1 MAAIPARARI
11 AHLLRRA
18 GFGASEAELDEYA
31 ALGFEGSV
39 ERLLNPEGV
48 ADDLDERVAALGLD
62 LDTAAALPL
71 YWLFRMANTKR
82 PLQEKMCL
90 FWHDHFATAISKVR
104 SPQLMLQ
111 QYQTFAR
118 LGLGKFSDLT
128 LAVSQDPAM
137 LVWLDG
143 NQNRKN
149 APNENYGREL
159 LELFMLGIGNYTEED
174 VKAAARAFTG
184 WFFQAERDPDNNG
197 RITSARFVFTERQHD
212 FGQKTFLGQTGNW
225 NGQEI
230 IGIAMQQPACARFI
244 AGKLFAAFVWDNPDA
259 ATVAPYAEVLMRS
272 GYDIRAAVRAIL
284 LSPEFSSD
292 RAYRATTKSPAEY
305 VAGLMRALGVG
316 IPARDYGTAMRGMG
330 QELFNP
336 PHVGGWASGLAWIG
350 PGTLLERAN
359 LANRIVT
366 TRQVNRNNP
375 VAFDPAKLLAGKG
388 IATAEQLV
396 DHFVALLLDGAIT
409 AAQRDALLAYLRR
422 DDKGQTTTFA
432 LDPKTLDS
440 KVRGLV
446 HLIAAM
452 PEYQLN

>member
-1 MAAIPARARI
+1 MAALAPRARI

-18 GFGASEAELDEYA
+18 GFGASTAELNEYE

-39 ERLLNPEGV
+39 ERLLNPEAV

-71 YWLFRMANTKR
+71 YWLFRMVNTKR
-82 PLQEKMCL
+82 PLQEKMCF

-111 QYQTFAR
+111 QYRTFAR
-118 LGLGKFSDLT
+118 LGLGKFFDLT
-128 LAVSQDPAM
+128 LAVAQDPAM

-149 APNENYGREL
+149 APNENFGREL

-174 VKAAARAFTG
+174 VKASARAFTG
-184 WFFQAERDPDNNG
+184 WFFEGERDPD
-197 RITSARFVFTERQHD
+197 RPTIYRSAQFAFNARQHD
-212 FGQKTFLGQTGNW
+212 TGSKTFLGQTGNW

-244 AGKLFAAFVWDNPDA
+244 AGKLFAAFAWDNPDA
-259 ATVAPYAEVLMRS
+259 ATVAPYAEALMRG
-272 GYDIRAAVRAIL
+272 GYDIRATLRAIF
-284 LSPEFSSD
+284 LSPEFSSE
-292 RAYRATTKSPAEY
+292 RAYRATTKGPAEY

-316 IPARDYGTAMRGMG
+316 IPTPAYNTAMRRMG

-336 PHVGGWASGLAWIG
+336 PHVGGWPSGLAWIG

-359 LANRIVT
+359 LANRLVNA
-366 TRQVNRNNP
+366 RQVNKNTP
-375 VAFDPAKLLAGKG
+375 VAFDPAALLANTG
-388 IATAEQLV
+388 IATAEGLV
-396 DHFVALLLDGAIT
+396 DHLVALLLDGAIV

-422 DDKGQTTTFA
+422 NDKGQTVAFT
-432 LDPKTLDS
+432 LDPKTLDA